1 MKDMRKQ
8 NMQPP
13 KQSRESRF
21 YQALLDAPLLK
32 SGKEGFDNLR
42 PLYIVMVC
50 GFDLFGLK
58 KYRYTFENF
67 CKEFPGLSLGD
78 ECRKIVLNTK
88 GENDEEEERSL
99 IDFLHY
105 IEQSSEENLPEGCD
119 DRLKELHKKIL
130 HIKSSEEMEVTY
142 MKPEERERL
151 IKEEG
156 RTEGRAEGRAL
167 SILELLEELGTLSE
181 NQKEK
186 ILQEEDVE
194 KLRNWCKMAAKAES
208 LKEFCEKAGL

>member
-8 NMQPP
+8 NMQPL

-32 SGKEGFDNLR
+32 SGEEGFDNLK

-142 MKPEERERL
+142 MKAEERERL

-156 RTEGRAEGRAL
+156 RAEGRAEERTAAIKVLICTCKELGASRDL
-167 SILELLEELGTLSE
+167 SAEKVSCKYNLSQEETERYLEEC
-181 NQKEK
+181 
-186 ILQEEDVE
+186 
-194 KLRNWCKMAAKAES
+194 W
-208 LKEFCEKAGL
+208 